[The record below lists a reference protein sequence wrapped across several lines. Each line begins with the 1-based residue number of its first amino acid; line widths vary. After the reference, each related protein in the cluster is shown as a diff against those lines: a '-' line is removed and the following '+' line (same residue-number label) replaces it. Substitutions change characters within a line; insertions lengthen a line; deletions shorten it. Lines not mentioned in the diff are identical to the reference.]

1 MDIIHYLL
9 QLIQY
14 LYQQNCWLVNF
25 ICRYIP
31 LKQWAFDD
39 SHSPKYQKFKV
50 DELPLVTD
58 FRQDWTYKELIPY
71 YGKRYGRKFRPVS
84 RRSECDIPDGC
95 SCPRCNVPKSFLYKN
110 NGSKSQILCKVCAA
124 RFSPSESRFSCVKL
138 RCLHSG
144 NALVPKKD
152 RKHFIVYKYVNPKCP
167 YYLHNLNKVQ
177 LPDYGNLWRTENF
190 LRMIPLAA
198 KVLCPHRGS
207 SLSGKP
213 AGANDAG
220 IRRVEREAYIIYTV
234 RS

>member
-1 MDIIHYLL
+1 MESAMAGNSGLSAGVQSATSL
-9 QLIQY
+9 TAAPVPAAMSR
-14 LYQQNCWLVNF
+14 N
-25 ICRYIP
+25 
-31 LKQWAFDD
+31 
-39 SHSPKYQKFKV
+39 HSF
-50 DELPLVTD
+50 T
-58 FRQDWTYKELIPY
+58 
-71 YGKRYGRKFRPVS
+71 
-84 RRSECDIPDGC
+84 
-95 SCPRCNVPKSFLYKN
+95 N